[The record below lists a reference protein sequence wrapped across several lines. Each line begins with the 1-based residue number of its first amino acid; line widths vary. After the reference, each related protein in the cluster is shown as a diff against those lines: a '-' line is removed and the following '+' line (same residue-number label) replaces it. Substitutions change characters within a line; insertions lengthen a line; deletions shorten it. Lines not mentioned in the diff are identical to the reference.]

1 VLDELDFARAA
12 ARLGTSEQALS
23 REIRRLERELGVEL
37 IAHASSAARPT
48 EAGRAFGARARELV
62 AAFDDAVAEMR
73 RPRGAR
79 AAVRIGCVPDLPL
92 QRLLAFLG
100 ALRVR
105 VPHLDAEVLHLP
117 RAEQLRRL
125 RLRTLGVGI
134 VGVADDEPQLET
146 APLFPGEQLAVFLP
160 IGHRMAERRSLQASD
175 LTGEQLI
182 TVPRDANPVLHD
194 WLGALIDPAGCRVRQ
209 AGGADPRDLLL
220 AVAEG
225 AGIALAARST
235 AQVAGELATAVQRV
249 ALEPQRTMPDTMIA
263 WPSDPPPELAEL
275 LAAVQLTARELR
287 GS

>member
-1 VLDELDFARAA
+1 
-12 ARLGTSEQALS
+12 
-23 REIRRLERELGVEL
+23 LERELDVEL
-37 IAHASSAARPT
+37 IAHASSAAVPT
-48 EAGRAFGARARELV
+48 EASRAFGARARELV
-62 AAFDDAVAEMR
+62 SAFDDAAAEMR

-79 AAVRIGCVPDLPL
+79 AGVRIGCVPDLPL
-92 QRLLAFLG
+92 QRPLAFLG

-105 VPHLDAEVLHLP
+105 ASHLDAEVLHLP

-125 RLRTLGVGI
+125 RVRTLDVGI

-160 IGHRMAERRSLQASD
+160 IGHRLAERRSLQVGD

-194 WLGALIDPAGCRVRQ
+194 WLGALFDPAGCRVRE
-209 AGGADPRDLLL
+209 ASGADPRDLLL

-249 ALEPQRTMPDTMIA
+249 ALEPQRTMPDTTIA
-263 WPSDPPPELAEL
+263 WSSHPPPELAEL
-275 LAAVQLTARELR
+275 LAAVLVTARELR

>member
-1 VLDELDFARAA
+1 MLDELDFARAA

-79 AAVRIGCVPDLPL
+79 AGVRIGCVPDLPL